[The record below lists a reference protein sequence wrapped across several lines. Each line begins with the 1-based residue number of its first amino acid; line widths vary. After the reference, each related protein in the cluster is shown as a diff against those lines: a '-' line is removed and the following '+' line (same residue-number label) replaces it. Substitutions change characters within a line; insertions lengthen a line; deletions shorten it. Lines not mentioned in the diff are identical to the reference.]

1 MPKPVEKVKK
11 RMIYRRGA
19 YAPGRYVR
27 FEEKTDPRIVAL
39 SNETGVE
46 VAEIVR
52 IAVDDLLDNKELVR
66 ALKALVKDKAPK
78 AMPAALRV
86 RQQTTHYVTLAE
98 LGVAQ

>member
-1 MPKPVEKVKK
+1 MGKAIEKVKR

-27 FEEKTDPRIVAL
+27 FEEMTDPRIVDL

-52 IAVDDLLDNKELVR
+52 IAVDDLLDNKELVK
-66 ALKALVKDKAPK
+66 ALKALVKTKAPK
-78 AMPAALRV
+78 VIAGATAKADPHYIPIDDLMPA
-86 RQQTTHYVTLAE
+86 
-98 LGVAQ
+98 

>member
-1 MPKPVEKVKK
+1 MPKPAEKVKK

-27 FEEKTDPRIVAL
+27 FEEKTDPRVVAL
-39 SNETGVE
+39 SEETGVE

-52 IAVDDLLDNKELVR
+52 IAVDDLLDNRELVR
-66 ALKALVKDKAPK
+66 ALKALVKEKAPK
-78 AMPAALRV
+78 APPALQKA
-86 RQQTTHYVTLAE
+86 QHPATHYVPLAE